1 MSSVA
6 GAQQGVVIVGAG
18 IGGLTLAG
26 ELQRRGVHACVV
38 EQSPTVPWAG
48 AGIVLHPNALAC
60 LGDLRGELR
69 TQGAVLERQ
78 RNTDRTGRTTEVA
91 WADVWGEHGLPVAI
105 HRRRLAELLLARLE
119 PGTVRWGERVSTIA
133 QHDDRM
139 SVALAGGEQLH
150 GALVVGADGVHSV
163 VRPEVDAEASAEY
176 LGQMYWRLTVR
187 REPPFDFAEW
197 RVWRGEHAFFGGMP
211 VGGGRVHVFL
221 QLHVDAPL
229 EVPEAEALARMVE
242 HVRTLGP
249 EAEALA
255 RAIVADEGIHV
266 GPARGVRVA
275 QWVRHR
281 AAILGDAAHAVS
293 PIMTQGGAM
302 AIEDAVV
309 LAEEIARHGTRPPAL
324 TAFAARRRE
333 RVGYVARMSRV
344 HLMLI
349 GKAVPTEGPRPAA
362 SEPGGDTDW
371 LRRLYAPLGGSP

>member
-1 MSSVA
+1 MPSFA
-6 GAQQGVVIVGAG
+6 GTQDGVVIVGAG

-26 ELQRRGVHACVV
+26 ELQRRGVHARVI

-78 RNTDRTGRTTEVA
+78 RNTDRAGRTSEVA
-91 WADVWGEHGLPVAI
+91 WADVWGEHGLPIAI

-119 PGTVRWGERVSTIA
+119 PQTVRWGERVSAIA
-133 QHDDRM
+133 QQDDR
-139 SVALAGGEQLH
+139 VTVELASGEQLH
-150 GALVVGADGVHSV
+150 GGVVVGADGVHSV
-163 VRPEVDAEASAEY
+163 VRPEVDADASVEY

-187 REPPFDFAEW
+187 REPPFDFEEW

-221 QLHVDAPL
+221 QLHVEAPL
-229 EVPEAEALARMVE
+229 EVPEAEALARMLE

-255 RAIVADEGIHV
+255 RAIVADEGVHV
-266 GPARGVRVA
+266 GPARGVRA
-275 QWVRHR
+275 TQWARHR
-281 AAILGDAAHAVS
+281 AAIIGDAAHAVS

-324 TAFAARRRE
+324 VAFAARRRE

-349 GKAVPTEGPRPAA
+349 GKPVPTTDPRPAA
-362 SEPGGDTDW
+362 SGPGADTDW
-371 LRRLYAPLGGSP
+371 LRRLYAPLGGAP